1 MHLFEELNKIS
12 ESRSLYTASS
22 TVYGQVFIHV
32 FNLACAFSSLQKQ
45 YFFPFHEVSI
55 CSLQSLNKIIQ
66 RDFFPELPKLRAQH
80 EYLDAVEHNDVEK
93 LREISARYQVTQTPG
108 GRLGRNSPCTI
119 VV

>member
-1 MHLFEELNKIS
+1 MPFPHYK
-12 ESRSLYTASS
+12 
-22 TVYGQVFIHV
+22 Q
-32 FNLACAFSSLQKQ
+32 Q

-55 CSLQSLNKIIQ
+55 FSLQSLNKIIQ